1 MIVICPYA
9 RGKVREEQMAE
20 PQLKP
25 HEAKIR
31 VHDSV
36 EIALA
41 LYMPHDGGPFPVV
54 LAASPYRYDNNTLP
68 ASPQFLWRETGPI
81 GLYVERGYV
90 YAQMDLRGCGKSGG
104 EFRFLDRNEQ
114 KDLYDVVEWL
124 GRQSWSNGKVG
135 GMGQSYFCML
145 QWWMAIQ
152 KPPSLACIAAF
163 DGLNDPYRASVY
175 QGGILGDFFGSYWWN
190 QNRIINRHP
199 ANGEHPR
206 EQSCD
211 LNLLFQQHP
220 TYDAF
225 WRERCAAEHLHE
237 IEVPLYSIG
246 VWGKIDLHTRGNI
259 EGFRRA
265 KGEKKLKMIGP
276 VNAFVANREFNS
288 RELHEK
294 LLLPFYDHYLKGLPT
309 DYADRPAVEY
319 FVRGADAVR
328 TAPNW
333 PPEGARYLTWH
344 LSGAKSGSVTSLND
358 GSLGREPAAGEAQT
372 SYAYPNPGWM
382 MGVVGFG
389 PNNAP
394 DPARRVLTFTTA
406 PLPDDLE
413 IAGPIKLTLFASS
426 TRDDMDFFVKLSEQ
440 MPQSLED
447 RGKGLNPASYW
458 ITKGWLRAS
467 HRALDPDKS
476 TEMEP
481 YHSHVQAQPIEP
493 RKVYRFD
500 ISIEPMAHRFKKGN
514 RVRLEI
520 VNGDSVVTD
529 VLWTHYYVPSKI
541 GTDTIH
547 HSAEHP
553 SALTLPVMEGG

>member
-1 MIVICPYA
+1 MLAATY
-9 RGKVREEQMAE
+9 REEGMAE

-25 HEAKIR
+25 REVKIR
-31 VHDSV
+31 VHDGV
-36 EIALA
+36 DIAVA
-41 LYMPHDGGPFPVV
+41 LYMPEGDGRFPVV
-54 LAASPYRYDNNTLP
+54 LGASPYRYDNNALP
-68 ASPQFLWRETGPI
+68 ATPQFLWRETGPI

-90 YAQMDLRGCGKSGG
+90 YAQMDVRGCGKSGG

-114 KDLYDVVEWL
+114 KDLYDVIEWL
-124 GRQSWSNGKVG
+124 GHRPWSNGKVG
-135 GMGQSYFCML
+135 GIGQSYFCML
-145 QWWMAIQ
+145 QWWMAIG

-175 QGGILGDFFGSYWWN
+175 QGGMLGDFFGSYWWN

-199 ANGEHPR
+199 ANGEYPR
-206 EQSCD
+206 EQTCD
-211 LNLLFQQHP
+211 LNLLVQQHP
-220 TYDAF
+220 TYDDF

-237 IEVPLYSIG
+237 IEAPLYSIG

-259 EGFRRA
+259 DGFRRA
-265 KGEKKLKMIGP
+265 RGPKKLKMIGP

-288 RELHEK
+288 RDLHET
-294 LLLPFYDHYLKGLPT
+294 LLLPFYDHYLKGLKT
-309 DYADRPAVEY
+309 DYQERPAVEY

-328 TAPNW
+328 TAEAW
-333 PPEGARYLTWH
+333 PPQGVRYVSWH
-344 LSGAKSGSVTSLND
+344 LDAAKSGSVTSLND
-358 GSLGREPAAGEAQT
+358 GLLTREPPSGEAQT
-372 SYAYPNPGWM
+372 SYNYPDPSWM

-394 DPARRVLTFTTA
+394 DPARRVLTFTTP
-406 PLPDDLE
+406 PLTADLE
-413 IAGPIKLTLFASS
+413 IAGPIKLTLYASS
-426 TRDDMDFFVKLSEQ
+426 TRNDMDFFVKLSEQ
-440 MPQSLED
+440 MPQSPED

-467 HRALDPDKS
+467 HRALDPVKS

-481 YHSHVQAQPIEP
+481 YHSHADPQPIEP
-493 RKVYRFD
+493 GKVYRFD

-520 VNGDSVVTD
+520 VNGDSVITD

-553 SALTLPVMEGG
+553 SVLTLPVMEGA

>member
-1 MIVICPYA
+1 MP
-9 RGKVREEQMAE
+9 E

-25 HEAKIR
+25 REVKIR
-31 VHDSV
+31 VHDGV
-36 EIALA
+36 EIAVA
-41 LYMPHDGGPFPVV
+41 LYMPEGNGPFPVV
-54 LAASPYRYDNNTLP
+54 LGASPYRYDNNALP
-68 ASPQFLWRETGPI
+68 ATPQFLWRETGPI

-90 YAQMDLRGCGKSGG
+90 YAQMDARGCGKSGG

-114 KDLYDVVEWL
+114 KDLYDVIEWL

-135 GMGQSYFCML
+135 GIGQSYFCML

-206 EQSCD
+206 EQTCD
-211 LNLLFQQHP
+211 LNVLLQQHP
-220 TYDAF
+220 TYDDF
-225 WRERCAAEHLHE
+225 WRERCAAERLHE

-246 VWGKIDLHTRGNI
+246 VWGKVDLHTRGNI

-265 KGEKKLKMIGP
+265 RGPKKLKMIGP

-288 RELHEK
+288 RELHET
-294 LLLPFYDHYLKGLPT
+294 LLLPFYEHFLKGAKSE
-309 DYADRPAVEY
+309 YQERPPVEY

-328 TAPNW
+328 RAETW
-333 PPEGARYLTWH
+333 PPQGVRYVSWQLH
-344 LSGAKSGSVTSLND
+344 AAKSGSVTSLND
-358 GSLGREPAAGEAQT
+358 GSLRRERPSGEAQT
-372 SYAYPNPGWM
+372 TYSYPNPGWM

-406 PLPDDLE
+406 PLAADLE
-413 IAGPIKLTLFASS
+413 IAGPIKLTLYASS

-440 MPQSLED
+440 MPQSAED
-447 RGKGLNPASYW
+447 RGKGVNPASYW

-467 HRALDPDKS
+467 HRALDAKKS
-476 TEMEP
+476 TDMEP
-481 YHSHVQAQPIEP
+481 YHSHSDPQPIEP
-493 RKVYRFD
+493 GKIYPFD

-514 RVRLEI
+514 RLRLEI
-520 VNGDSVVTD
+520 VNGDSVITD
-529 VLWTHYYVPSKI
+529 VLWTHYYVPDKI
-541 GTDTIH
+541 GTDTIY

-553 SALTLPVMEGG
+553 SALTLPVMEGDDIPSP

>member
-1 MIVICPYA
+1 MLAATY
-9 RGKVREEQMAE
+9 REEGMAE

-25 HEAKIR
+25 REVKIR
-31 VHDSV
+31 VHDGV
-36 EIALA
+36 DIAVA
-41 LYMPHDGGPFPVV
+41 LYMPEGDGRFPVV
-54 LAASPYRYDNNTLP
+54 LGASPYRYDNNALP
-68 ASPQFLWRETGPI
+68 ATPQFLWRETGPI

-90 YAQMDLRGCGKSGG
+90 YAQMDVRGCGKSGG

-114 KDLYDVVEWL
+114 KDLYDVIEWL
-124 GRQSWSNGKVG
+124 GHRPWSNGKVG
-135 GMGQSYFCML
+135 GIGQSYFCML
-145 QWWMAIQ
+145 QWWMAIG

-175 QGGILGDFFGSYWWN
+175 QGGMLGDFFGSYWWN

-199 ANGEHPR
+199 ANGEYPR
-206 EQSCD
+206 EQTCD
-211 LNLLFQQHP
+211 LNLLVQQHP
-220 TYDAF
+220 TYDDF

-237 IEVPLYSIG
+237 IEAPLYSIG

-259 EGFRRA
+259 DGFRRA
-265 KGEKKLKMIGP
+265 RGPKKLKMIGP

-288 RELHEK
+288 RELHET
-294 LLLPFYDHYLKGLPT
+294 LLLPFYDHYLKGLKT
-309 DYADRPAVEY
+309 DYQERPAVEY

-328 TAPNW
+328 TAEAW
-333 PPEGARYLTWH
+333 PPQGVRYVSWH
-344 LSGAKSGSVTSLND
+344 LDAAKSGSVTSLND
-358 GSLGREPAAGEAQT
+358 GLLTREPPSGEAQT
-372 SYAYPNPGWM
+372 SYNYPNPSWM

-394 DPARRVLTFTTA
+394 DPARRVLTFTTP
-406 PLPDDLE
+406 PLTADLE
-413 IAGPIKLTLFASS
+413 IAGPIKLTLYASS
-426 TRDDMDFFVKLSEQ
+426 TRNDMDFFVKLSEQ
-440 MPQSLED
+440 MPQSPED

-467 HRALDPDKS
+467 HRALDPVKS

-481 YHSHVQAQPIEP
+481 YHSHADPQPIEP
-493 RKVYRFD
+493 GKVYRFD
-500 ISIEPMAHRFKKGN
+500 ISIEPMAHRFKMGN

-520 VNGDSVVTD
+520 VNGDSVITD

-553 SALTLPVMEGG
+553 SVLTLPVMEGA